1 MPDQKDQ
8 MTIFLAGKRGIFAA
22 DMSEL
27 GETPLTTHH
36 IDTGDALP
44 IKQRPYRTA
53 PALSAEIERQ
63 VNDMLRHDV
72 IRPSTSPW
80 SFPVVLVKKKVG
92 TYSFAVDYRKLNKVS
107 NPYTSPFLV
116 WRMHSTSWVSPLS
129 FPLSTSSQ
137 GSGRF
142 PWTENHRTNPPSPLT
157 SASSRPGRE

>member
-1 MPDQKDQ
+1 

-27 GETPLTTHH
+27 GETHLTTHH

-53 PALSAEIERQ
+53 PALNAEIERKI
-63 VNDMLRHDV
+63 NDMLRHDV

-80 SFPVVLVKKKVG
+80 SSPVVLVKKKVG
-92 TYSFAVDYRKLNKVS
+92 TYHFAVDYRKLNKVS
-107 NPYTSPFLV
+107 KPVHSPPPPPPPFLV

-137 GSGRF
+137 CSGRF
-142 PWTENHRTNPPSPLT
+142 PWIESHRTNPLSPLT